1 MSIARG
7 GGSASSGV
15 TQKTT
20 RWWVEW
26 IEQCKALVS
35 RDIVA
40 SLRQATWQNTA
51 RRRLTVTVN
60 YAGSEFIVIC
70 IFGHRYLE
78 GDVSFFKFCYNYIF
92 VEFEHAIEKLMEL
105 IE

>member
-1 MSIARG
+1 M
-7 GGSASSGV
+7 
-15 TQKTT
+15 
-20 RWWVEW
+20 
-26 IEQCKALVS
+26 
-35 RDIVA
+35 
-40 SLRQATWQNTA
+40 
-51 RRRLTVTVN
+51 TVN